1 MAAKNKV
8 PQVSEDILDLFTNQ
22 DTSEAMDTDHT
33 HGNQSQQTKKN
44 AEGSTKNSGAATS
57 N

>member
-33 HGNQSQQTKKN
+33 HGWQPISTNQAKC
-44 AEGSTKNSGAATS
+44 
-57 N
+57 